1 MPAAQPSQPACTVAN
16 ERSLLGF
23 YIKTMVPVVVSS
35 RQIHLT
41 NTLLAAPA
49 ERQAW
54 KGISLSFHN
63 PLQTATRHNGHT
75 CTVGYSNSKDT
86 PTWLVGQVPAKKS
99 KRWVSEARRNSLAGA
114 E

>member
-63 PLQTATRHNGHT
+63 LLQTATRHNGHT

-99 KRWVSEARRNSLAGA
+99 KRRVSEARRNSLAGA